1 MGDSIRRVEIVKV
14 GVAETS
20 SRHTTNGVVVGH
32 SDVGRGEDDVDL
44 YQTKKSNS
52 CELNLMFRGVVSS
65 YNFQLGMSQGDFIAI

>member
-1 MGDSIRRVEIVKV
+1 M

-20 SRHTTNGVVVGH
+20 SGHTTIGFVAGH

-65 YNFQLGMSQGDFIAI
+65 YNFQLGMSQGDFIAV